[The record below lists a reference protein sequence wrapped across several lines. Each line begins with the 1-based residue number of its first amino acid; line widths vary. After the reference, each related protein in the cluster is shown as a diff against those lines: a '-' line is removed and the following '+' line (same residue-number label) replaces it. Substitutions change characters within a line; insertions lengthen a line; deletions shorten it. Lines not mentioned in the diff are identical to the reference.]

1 MMMNEFGTPMSDAE
15 MTMRPTKP
23 HEQMMAQSGVEM
35 NFLEW
40 AIPAAVSVVGSIIGG
55 NKAAE
60 AAEDQVDAQNNAK
73 KIQHEYDKL
82 VYQANK
88 DKIDADHAFATETY
102 NTNLI
107 NDAAIVAYKDQ
118 VNIDR
123 YNYDLKIKNQEQA
136 SLDAQFKRSGSIYDS
151 QTSLNAMSAEVAVN
165 DEIRKLQEIGAEAA
179 FDKQEEQIKLLV
191 AQGKARASGQSGRS
205 AEKVDQ
211 SSLAGYGRTIA
222 MMNEGL
228 AASGRNSKSALTKI
242 SMDKASA
249 DLSAWAQ
256 KMLDPGVLPDPIEP
270 IATPFTTYQAPRAI
284 GEFDYGPEPVLGGLM
299 SANAAANQVWGST
312 IANISQTIGQAAI
325 AIGTN

>member
-1 MMMNEFGTPMSDAE
+1 MMNEFGTPMSDAE

-312 IANISQTIGQAAI
+312 ISNIASSVGNIVANTDWS
-325 AIGTN
+325 

>member
-40 AIPAAVSVVGSIIGG
+40 AIPAAVSVVGTIWGG

-60 AAEDQVDAQNNAK
+60 AAEDQVDAQNDAK

-82 VYQANK
+82 VYQ
-88 DKIDADHAFATETY
+88 
-102 NTNLI
+102 
-107 NDAAIVAYKDQ
+107 AYKDQ

-179 FDKQEEQIKLLV
+179 FDKQEEQIKLPP
-191 AQGKARASGQSGRS
+191 
-205 AEKVDQ
+205 
-211 SSLAGYGRTIA
+211 
-222 MMNEGL
+222 
-228 AASGRNSKSALTKI
+228 I
-242 SMDKASA
+242 S
-249 DLSAWAQ
+249 
-256 KMLDPGVLPDPIEP
+256 
-270 IATPFTTYQAPRAI
+270 
-284 GEFDYGPEPVLGGLM
+284 
-299 SANAAANQVWGST
+299 
-312 IANISQTIGQAAI
+312 
-325 AIGTN
+325 

>member
-1 MMMNEFGTPMSDAE
+1 MMMNDFGTPMSDAE
-15 MTMRPTKP
+15 ITMSPTKP

-35 NFLEW
+35 NILEW
-40 AIPAAVSVVGSIIGG
+40 AIPAAISVVGSVIGG
-55 NKAAE
+55 NKAAN
-60 AAEDQVDAQNNAK
+60 AAEDQVNAQNDAK

-82 VYQANK
+82 VYKANNE
-88 DKIDADHAFATETY
+88 KIDADHAFATETY
-102 NTNLI
+102 NTNII
-107 NDAAIVAYKDQ
+107 NDQAIVAYKDQ

-123 YNYDLKIKNQEQA
+123 YNYDLKIKNKEQE
-136 SLDAQFKRSGSIYDS
+136 SLNEQFKRSGSIYDS

-191 AQGKARASGQSGRS
+191 AQGKSRAMGQSGRS

-228 AASGRNSKSALTKI
+228 AAAGRNSKAALVQI

-270 IATPFTTYQAPRAI
+270 IGIPLTTYQPPREVQ
-284 GEFDYGPEPVLGGLM
+284 EFDYGPEPVLGGM
-299 SANAAANQVWGST
+299 ASASAAAGMAW
-312 IANISQTIGQAAI
+312 GQALPSIGAGLGNVITAI
-325 AIGTN
+325 KQ

>member
-1 MMMNEFGTPMSDAE
+1 MNDFGTPMSDAE

-35 NFLEW
+35 NWLQW
-40 AIPAAVSVVGSIIGG
+40 AIPAAVSVVGSVIGG
-55 NKAAE
+55 NKAAN
-60 AAEDQVDAQNNAK
+60 AAEDQIDAQNDSK

-82 VYQANK
+82 VYKANNE
-88 DKIDADHAFATETY
+88 KIDADHLFATQTY
-102 NTNLI
+102 DTNVI
-107 NDAAIVAYKDQ
+107 NDKAIVDYKDQ

-123 YNYDLKIKNQEQA
+123 YNYDLKIKNN
-136 SLDAQFKRSGSIYDS
+136 AQFKRSGSIYDS

-179 FDKQEEQIKLLV
+179 FDKQEEQMKLLV
-191 AQGKARASGQSGRS
+191 AQGKARARGQSGRS

-270 IATPFTTYQAPRAI
+270 LATPMTTYQPPRAI

-299 SANAAANQVWGST
+299 SPSAAANQVWGSS
-312 IANISQTIGQAAI
+312 IANIGQS
-325 AIGTN
+325 IGTAMIQAGAFAPIK